1 MFGTRAYTA
10 FAITPRP
17 PIVEWLADL
26 DANLTRSNG
35 FFAGHPVALD
45 LSQVRLS
52 PAAINNLAERNIRVL
67 GICGVDPAVAD
78 LGLPPVL
85 RGDCPPQAL
94 ERPEPHR
101 SCSPPGKADVVAH

>member
-10 FAITPRP
+10 FAITPQP

-45 LSQVRLS
+45 PSQVRLS
-52 PAAINNLAERNIRVL
+52 PAAIATQL
-67 GICGVDPAVAD
+67 GGWWGKQSIA
-78 LGLPPVL
+78 GLL
-85 RGDCPPQAL
+85 KANSKRGDRFAV
-94 ERPEPHR
+94 
-101 SCSPPGKADVVAH
+101 GAAK